1 MLISIVLLA
10 FLSLGAVS
18 AFDNSNDTIGN
29 NIALDGSDEM
39 LNADESNGNILA
51 SASYNKTI
59 YVNYTGD
66 DSGTGGQNS
75 PYASL
80 NKGISSVNASD
91 NAVIYLS
98 AGRFTG
104 ENNTDLSINLAH
116 KNYNGSLTI
125 IGASNGQTIL
135 DGNDETCIFKSISAD
150 SIVTLIN
157 ITFTHGKAET
167 GSAITT
173 SGNLTIDNCTFDSNY
188 ATTLA
193 AIYAEDMEDVKI
205 INSVFKNNYGFE
217 GYADLYCTGT
227 ESITIDIINS
237 TFINSTTENLDRK
250 AHV

>member
-29 NIALDGSDEM
+29 NIALDSSDKM

-104 ENNTDLSINLAH
+104 ENNTNHPD
-116 KNYNGSLTI
+116 
-125 IGASNGQTIL
+125 
-135 DGNDETCIFKSISAD
+135 
-150 SIVTLIN
+150 
-157 ITFTHGKAET
+157 ITFAKVDTEAEQ
-167 GSAITT
+167 GLASALGVT
-173 SGNLTIDNCTFDSNY
+173 SIP
-188 ATTLA
+188 TLMVFR
-193 AIYAEDMEDVKI
+193 DDVL
-205 INSVFKNNYGFE
+205 VYRDAG
-217 GYADLYCTGT
+217 ALP
-227 ESITIDIINS
+227 
-237 TFINSTTENLDRK
+237 
-250 AHV
+250 

>member
-29 NIALDGSDEM
+29 NIALDSSDEM

-135 DGNDETCIFKSISAD
+135 DGNDETCIFKSVRYFAMPRVSALNRSASLD
-150 SIVTLIN
+150 PIRVPSR
-157 ITFTHGKAET
+157 HG
-167 GSAITT
+167 
-173 SGNLTIDNCTFDSNY
+173 
-188 ATTLA
+188 
-193 AIYAEDMEDVKI
+193 
-205 INSVFKNNYGFE
+205 
-217 GYADLYCTGT
+217 
-227 ESITIDIINS
+227 
-237 TFINSTTENLDRK
+237 
-250 AHV
+250 

>member
-80 NKGISSVNASD
+80 NKGISNVNASD

-135 DGNDETCIFKSISAD
+135 DGNDIIYSYFIIVFGDALRRVFFCAKMPASHRCMGLSLLHPQRYSAPRCGIS
-150 SIVTLIN
+150 
-157 ITFTHGKAET
+157 
-167 GSAITT
+167 
-173 SGNLTIDNCTFDSNY
+173 
-188 ATTLA
+188 
-193 AIYAEDMEDVKI
+193 
-205 INSVFKNNYGFE
+205 
-217 GYADLYCTGT
+217 
-227 ESITIDIINS
+227 
-237 TFINSTTENLDRK
+237 
-250 AHV
+250 